1 MQRMTKRT
9 RTTLFFTLALLFL
22 AVTSAL
28 IFTALGYRLDW
39 SGKRITQTG
48 ALYFKVIPSSAL
60 VIIDEGKK
68 RRTDFFFGTLL
79 IDDLLPGFH
88 DIRVEK
94 EGFAPWHK
102 LLAIQE
108 RQVTEVK
115 NIVLFPSQ
123 LSFKTLVDDVLNVWQ
138 SSAPNL
144 FLVEQQ
150 LPQGRRLSLWNP
162 KTNKETVLIARLSF
176 VQQISG
182 VLWNPEQKTFL
193 VQFNG
198 GTSLP
203 MAFHE
208 EGDRCTET
216 TCVEDILHMKATQE
230 EVLLAEVAEQLT
242 QTLPGV
248 KESVVSPDQ
257 KKIAFTNGSE
267 IWILYLQD
275 DEGQPKRT
283 KGDLVFL
290 NRFSSQ
296 AANLA
301 WATSQHLLFSVGKEI
316 RVMEIDDR
324 DSANALV
331 LGSFLASPSQDNPL
345 LLLFWDDQEKVIYI
359 LNNSTLSVSE
369 KLLR

>member
-9 RTTLFFTLALLFL
+9 RTTLFFTLAVLFL

-39 SGKRITQTG
+39 SGKKITQTG

-60 VIIDEGKK
+60 VSIDEGKQ

-88 DIRVEK
+88 DVRVEK

-123 LSFKTLVDDVLNVWQ
+123 LSFKTLVDDALNVWP
-138 SSAPNL
+138 SPAVDL

-182 VLWNPEQKTFL
+182 VIWNPEQKTFL
-193 VQFNG
+193 VQFKG
-198 GTSLP
+198 RSLP
-203 MAFHE
+203 MAFTE
-208 EGDRCTET
+208 QGDQCTET
-216 TCVEDILHMKATQE
+216 TCIEDILHLKATQE
-230 EVLLAEVAEQLT
+230 EIFLAEAAEQLA

-248 KESVVSPDQ
+248 KESVVSYDQ
-257 KKIAFTNGSE
+257 KKMAFTNGSE

-275 DEGQPKRT
+275 DEGQPTRT

-301 WATSQHLLFSVGKEI
+301 WVTPQHLLFSVGKEI

-324 DSANALV
+324 DSANAVV
-331 LGSFLASPSQDNPL
+331 LGAFPASLGQDNPL

-359 LNNSTLSVSE
+359 LNDGVLSVSE
-369 KLLR
+369 KVVK